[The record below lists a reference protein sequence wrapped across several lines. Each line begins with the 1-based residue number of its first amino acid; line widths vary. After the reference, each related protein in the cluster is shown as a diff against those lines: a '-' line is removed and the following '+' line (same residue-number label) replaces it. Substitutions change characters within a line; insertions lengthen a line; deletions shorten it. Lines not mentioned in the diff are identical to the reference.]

1 MNHASQAELDSSL
14 QLIVS
19 TINRCEK
26 MQNKFTEGMSQHTL
40 LKNRIKALKIS
51 VILIEDKLVEDKKT
65 GKHSFAPYTEA
76 DLRKALPPIT
86 SIIHKTERAQSKYD
100 RENPHFKKYLPLLR
114 SMYIAKE
121 LIEKEVIEKEII
133 EKELS

>member
-1 MNHASQAELDSSL
+1 MNHVSQAELYSSL
-14 QLIVS
+14 QLITS

-40 LKNRIKALKIS
+40 LQNRIKALKIS
-51 VILIEDKLVEDKKT
+51 VILIEDQLVEDKKT
-65 GKHSFAPYTEA
+65 GRHRFSPYTEA

-100 RENPHFKKYLPLLR
+100 RENPHFKKYLPLIR
-114 SMYIAKE
+114 SMYVAKE
-121 LIEKEVIEKEII
+121 LIEKEITRSEQ
-133 EKELS
+133 